1 MNQNQGWEPIQQK
14 YKANKN
20 TSRHNPKEKTKV
32 NNQQMSYKDPMQ
44 RQLMAMKWQQQRRL
58 QMKELL
64 FATNWLVMEVH

>member
-1 MNQNQGWEPIQQK
+1 
-14 YKANKN
+14 
-20 TSRHNPKEKTKV
+20 
-32 NNQQMSYKDPMQ
+32 MSYKDPMQ